1 MLQEH
6 GYNVLTVMDYKSAE
20 PRGDLMIDYAGLTK
34 DDEGKVFWHV
44 AKPDVVKSYL
54 QHILRV
60 RTQGGGGRLDQLRK
74 GGGQMVKKP
83 NGSEL
88 ESMVYQDF
96 RTVGGKEDD
105 EEKAEP
111 NVLVKQLYVY
121 CDAMK
126 ADNQP
131 TKWGKSQTYV
141 KTRPTGMR
149 NGIGEWVSIR
159 SPFPFPRPAPLCK
172 NGEGA
177 HLPVHRHIHQ
187 VRSIGACGR
196 SFLASSSRA
205 ASSSPCCLDALLSAC
220 LASTV
225 QSSNSSAF
233 LAPSLSS
240 ARQRCL

>member
-1 MLQEH
+1 
-6 GYNVLTVMDYKSAE
+6 
-20 PRGDLMIDYAGLTK
+20 
-34 DDEGKVFWHV
+34 
-44 AKPDVVKSYL
+44 
-54 QHILRV
+54 
-60 RTQGGGGRLDQLRK
+60 
-74 GGGQMVKKP
+74 MVNKP

-96 RTVGGKEDD
+96 HTVGGKEDD
-105 EEKAEP
+105 EEKDDTE
-111 NVLVKQLYVY
+111 VLHKQVYVY

-149 NGIGEWVSIR
+149 NGIGEWVSVHSLFPL
-159 SPFPFPRPAPLCK
+159 SPFSFRAPLRSAK
-172 NGEGA
+172 IGEGA